1 MKTQKK
7 GGRMA
12 DMSVPERAQDAPRT
26 IWDIRERLDE
36 NYRRVEALRREF
48 ETTDDRKL
56 RLAVVTEMRQHI
68 ALAEK
73 TLESAARTEA
83 VRAFEEAVLEALAH
97 ADATVRQKVMDVLNA
112 RVVSDNLPRE
122 AAEPVSR

>member
-1 MKTQKK
+1 
-7 GGRMA
+7 MA
-12 DMSVPERAQDAPRT
+12 VNGLPESGPDASCSV
-26 IWDIRERLDE
+26 WDIRERLDE
-36 NYRRVEALRREF
+36 NYRRVEALLREF

-83 VRAFEEAVLEALAH
+83 VRAFEEAVLETLAH

-112 RVVSDNLPRE
+112 RSVSDNLPRE
-122 AAEPVSR
+122 AAKPVSG